1 MINLIED
8 TIEKFNMLNYGDTVI
23 VALSGGADSVCLLH
37 NLNSIRKK
45 YNIDLRACH
54 VNHNLRGEE
63 SNKDMKFCMEL
74 CRQNDI
80 EIYVKNVDIATLSKE
95 RKMSHEECGRKVR
108 YSFFNSLSEKY
119 KAKIATAHNADDNV
133 ETVIYNMT
141 RGASLRGLS
150 GIPRVRG
157 KIIRPLILSTRE
169 EIERYCS
176 DNSLIYMT
184 DSTNLTDEY
193 TRNKIRHNVMPVL
206 KEINP
211 SFEKT
216 VINMNNTLSE
226 IADYIE
232 KSGRLLLKI
241 AENGQGYLTN
251 KLKDANAVVLKQA
264 IAILFTE
271 NGFTSYNKK
280 HIEETLSVIENGGKI
295 NLKKD
300 LSAVN
305 KQGTFRIVKEENNE
319 FFSKI
324 IEQNKPVVYKNQ
336 IISLENVKIS
346 GKLDKYTLKNYVN
359 SDIIASKPILRNRL
373 AGDTI
378 KLYKRGITK
387 SIKKLMNEMKIP
399 EEKRDKLLVLADG
412 NEVFWVQGIG
422 VSEKAAVRET
432 DKECLKIV
440 FTDI

>member
-80 EIYVKNVDIATLSKE
+80 EIYVKNVDIDAMSKK
-95 RKMSHEECGRKVR
+95 RKMSHEECGRDVR

-119 KAKIATAHNADDNV
+119 NAKIATAHNADDNA

-264 IAILFTE
+264 IAILFAD